1 MFTTIS
7 PGQIIAGF
15 SVSTT
20 VTIASHVATL
30 PSLSVTVNVTVLAPV
45 IEQSNDVIEAA
56 KEAIPQLS
64 VEPPSISAATIVALP
79 AASNVTV
86 MSEHK
91 ATGATLSSTVT
102 VEVHVETLP
111 LISVTVK
118 VTVLAP
124 NSVHVNAPGATA
136 KEAIPQ
142 LSFDPLSIS
151 APVIVAFPAASN

>member
-1 MFTTIS
+1 MFTTTS
-7 PGQIIAGF
+7 AGQVIAGF
-15 SVSTT
+15 SVSST

-30 PSLSVTVNVTVLAPV
+30 PSLSVTVKVTVFGPT
-45 IEQSNDVIEAA
+45 IEQSKAVIEAA

-102 VEVHVETLP
+102 IASHVETLP
-111 LISVTVK
+111 LGSVTIKGTVFAPIFAQSK
-118 VTVLAP
+118 VNWLPFPSNTNILEIVTPAP
-124 NSVHVNAPGATA
+124 T
-136 KEAIPQ
+136 IP
-142 LSFDPLSIS
+142 STEP
-151 APVIVAFPAASN
+151 